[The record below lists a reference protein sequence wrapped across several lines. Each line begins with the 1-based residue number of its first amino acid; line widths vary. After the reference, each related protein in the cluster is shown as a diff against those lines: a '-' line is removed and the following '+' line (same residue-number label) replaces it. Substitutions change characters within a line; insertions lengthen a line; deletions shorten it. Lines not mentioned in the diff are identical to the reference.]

1 LYSGQNCPK
10 CVSRQFSDQR
20 GSTALVIPRDPLC
33 PLWLRTPHRFYR
45 GKPPRMTIDRDTNA
59 IESPFIHCTPQRGGM
74 AARILDGTKIAAE
87 IRAEVAAQARA
98 LALSGLRPGLAVVVV
113 GHNPA
118 SEVYVRGKVKS
129 SEEVGLYSE
138 QHTPSENATTED
150 LLALIADLN
159 RRDEIDG
166 ILVQLPL
173 PAHVDA
179 KKILLAVDPGK
190 DVDGFHPMNVGYLST
205 QRPGLVPCTPAGVME
220 ILKRSSIPVAGQEA
234 VVVGRSDIVGK
245 PAAMLLLNQNATV
258 TVCHSKTRDL
268 PEVCRRADILVAA
281 IGRAG
286 MVTRDY
292 VKPGATVIDVGINK
306 ITDRKEFDRFFSG
319 NTKRE
324 ETFLA
329 RGSTLV
335 GDVHPEVAEIA
346 GAITPVPGGIGPLT
360 IAMLMANTVKAAM
373 MRRGVRHPELSRA

>member
-1 LYSGQNCPK
+1 MP
-10 CVSRQFSDQR
+10 
-20 GSTALVIPRDPLC
+20 
-33 PLWLRTPHRFYR
+33 
-45 GKPPRMTIDRDTNA
+45 
-59 IESPFIHCTPQRGGM
+59 
-74 AARILDGTKIAAE
+74 ARILDGTKIAGE
-87 IRAEVAAQARA
+87 IRAEVTARA
-98 LALSGLRPGLAVVVV
+98 KSLVAEGVRPGLAVVLV

-129 SEEVGLYSE
+129 SLEVGLYSE
-138 QHTPSENATTED
+138 QHTPAETATTED
-150 LLALIADLN
+150 LLALIDDLN

-173 PAHVDA
+173 PSHVDS
-179 KKILLAVDPGK
+179 KRVLLAVDPAK

-220 ILKRSSIPVAGQEA
+220 ILKRSGIPVGGQEA

-245 PAAMLLLNQNATV
+245 PVAMLLLNENATV

-268 PEVCRRADILVAA
+268 AEVCRRADILVAA

-292 VKPGATVIDVGINK
+292 VKPGATVIDVGINR
-306 ITDRKEFDRFFSG
+306 ITDPKEFERFFPGSKPE
-319 NTKRE
+319 NRKRE
-324 ETFLA
+324 ENFLA
-329 RGSTLV
+329 KRSTLV
-335 GDVHPEVAEIA
+335 GDVHPEVAEVA
-346 GAITPVPGGIGPLT
+346 GAITPVPGGVGPLT

-373 MRRGVRHPELSRA
+373 LRRGMKQPELTRA

>member
-1 LYSGQNCPK
+1 
-10 CVSRQFSDQR
+10 
-20 GSTALVIPRDPLC
+20 
-33 PLWLRTPHRFYR
+33 
-45 GKPPRMTIDRDTNA
+45 
-59 IESPFIHCTPQRGGM
+59 M
-74 AARILDGTKIAAE
+74 AARILDGAKIAGE
-87 IRAEVAAQARA
+87 IRAEVAAQAKA
-98 LALSGLRPGLAVVVV
+98 LASSGVRPGLAVVLV

-129 SEEVGLYSE
+129 SQEVGLYSE
-138 QHTPSENATTED
+138 QHSPSESVSTEE

-173 PAHVDA
+173 PAHVDT
-179 KKILLAVDPGK
+179 KKVLLAVDPAK

-220 ILKRSSIPVAGQEA
+220 ILTRSGVAVAGQEA

-245 PAAMLLLNQNATV
+245 PVAMLLLNRNATV

-268 PEVCRRADILVAA
+268 PGVCRRADILVAA

-292 VKPGATVIDVGINK
+292 VKPGATVIDVGINR
-306 ITDRKEFDRFFSG
+306 ITDRKEFDHLFSG
-319 NTKRE
+319 NKKRE
-324 ETFLA
+324 EAFLSK
-329 RGSTLV
+329 GSTLV
-335 GDVHPEVAEIA
+335 GDVHPEAAEIA
-346 GAITPVPGGIGPLT
+346 GAITPVPGGVGPLT

-373 MRRGVRHPELSRA
+373 LRRGLRQPELSRV

>member
-1 LYSGQNCPK
+1 
-10 CVSRQFSDQR
+10 
-20 GSTALVIPRDPLC
+20 
-33 PLWLRTPHRFYR
+33 
-45 GKPPRMTIDRDTNA
+45 
-59 IESPFIHCTPQRGGM
+59 M

-87 IRAEVAAQARA
+87 IRAEVAAEVKK
-98 LALSGLRPGLAVVVV
+98 LASSGVRPGLAVVLV

-138 QHTPSENATTED
+138 QHTPAESSTTDE

-159 RRDEIDG
+159 RREEIDG

-173 PAHVDA
+173 PAQVDA
-179 KKILLAVDPGK
+179 KKILLAVDPAK

-220 ILKRSSIPVAGQEA
+220 ILKRSDIAVAGQEA

-245 PAAMLLLNQNATV
+245 PLAMLLLNQNATV

-268 PEVCRRADILVAA
+268 PGVCRRADILVAA

-292 VKPGATVIDVGINK
+292 VKAGATVIDVGINRV
-306 ITDRKEFDRFFSG
+306 TDLREFERLFAG
-319 NTKRE
+319 NKKRE

-329 RGSTLV
+329 KGSTLV
-335 GDVHPEVAEIA
+335 GDVHPEVAEVA
-346 GAITPVPGGIGPLT
+346 GALTPVPGGIGPLT
-360 IAMLMANTVKAAM
+360 IAMLMANTVKAAK
-373 MRRGVRHPELSRA
+373 MRRGIT